1 MNILLTLILTI
12 AVLIIILIAVV
23 QVAIKEK
30 RLNKDYQ
37 KIIEAKD
44 NVINTLYKNAEKVIE
59 INKEKA
65 ATLEELENAK
75 TEEEQLAII
84 GNIINSN
91 NERLQKH

>member
-44 NVINTLYKNAEKVIE
+44 NVINTLYKNAEKGIE